1 MGEPSRREETV
12 MDDVDVIVI
21 GGGLRE
27 KSLPAGARTG
37 GSPSHWSDTSW
48 WLASARTGV
57 RAENLVRG
65 PDQQSCLLTR
75 AAVMI
80 TGHVPAVRLSP
91 DHAGG
96 LLAVAVS
103 A

>member
-1 MGEPSRREETV
+1 MTRSGGAGSRAFRSSIEAQAP
-12 MDDVDVIVI
+12 
-21 GGGLRE
+21 GR
-27 KSLPAGARTG
+27 AGT
-37 GSPSHWSDTSW
+37 
-48 WLASARTGV
+48 V

-75 AAVMI
+75 PAVMI
-80 TGHVPAVRLSP
+80 TGHVPAIRLSP

-96 LLAVAVS
+96 FLVAAVS